1 MIKIELLLCQFL
13 DKSCISIQEEKNQEV
28 SHAWGFP
35 HACSGTRYIGR
46 GAPERWG
53 PKASPAT
60 LHVGG
65 VRPGASE
72 SAFLT
77 TLGEPLIW
85 ALVFP
90 SVKQW
95 GWEQMGLKLPGGVLL
110 CSPIRLTCVD
120 FRVGSDRSK
129 AHQQIFIEYLLYS
142 RNCIGQI
149 IELEGVK
156 YGLALKTVCI
166 LGRGDLSTDSI
177 VIKSNNYHKIRYCES
192 SLAEINF

>member
-120 FRVGSDRSK
+120 FRVGSDQSLSINALPDSVPPTLVK
-129 AHQQIFIEYLLYS
+129 PF
-142 RNCIGQI
+142 RNHTCPFPNAK
-149 IELEGVK
+149 LCVTTF
-156 YGLALKTVCI
+156 GLQLFV
-166 LGRGDLSTDSI
+166 
-177 VIKSNNYHKIRYCES
+177 
-192 SLAEINF
+192 